1 MKIIKQT
8 PSLMVIKDSIIVSI
22 FVGII
27 FIFIGIFMFF
37 YSDIST
43 NNVDKFPWYF
53 KAFILLIG
61 VIVFFGSKTTKIVFN
76 KELNKISLIYK
87 KIIGNEYKKNYELN
101 RIKKVLLQK
110 TYSYDEKTPKC
121 YFNIILILDNNE
133 KINLPSSTTVSVGGS
148 LTGRKY
154 FNKDEKIGKEMAK
167 FLGIPFENSD
177 SEKEGLKE
185 TISELKKIIIN
196 EKIKNKK
203 NMNKTLITYLIIAC
217 IIVPIFFILISKE
230 NKQGKEETFESTYI
244 DQNKEENNNTQSME
258 DQELKIE
265 VLQEG
270 TGEEAKNGDNVSVH
284 YVGTLEDG
292 TKFDSSIDRG
302 TPFSFDLG
310 AGKVIKGW
318 DLGVLGMKIG
328 EKRKLTIPS
337 DLAYGDDGIPNV
349 IPPKATLIFEVELL
363 DINK

>member
-1 MKIIKQT
+1 
-8 PSLMVIKDSIIVSI
+8 
-22 FVGII
+22 
-27 FIFIGIFMFF
+27 
-37 YSDIST
+37 
-43 NNVDKFPWYF
+43 
-53 KAFILLIG
+53 
-61 VIVFFGSKTTKIVFN
+61 
-76 KELNKISLIYK
+76 
-87 KIIGNEYKKNYELN
+87 
-101 RIKKVLLQK
+101 
-110 TYSYDEKTPKC
+110 
-121 YFNIILILDNNE
+121 
-133 KINLPSSTTVSVGGS
+133 
-148 LTGRKY
+148 
-154 FNKDEKIGKEMAK
+154 
-167 FLGIPFENSD
+167 
-177 SEKEGLKE
+177 
-185 TISELKKIIIN
+185 
-196 EKIKNKK
+196 
-203 NMNKTLITYLIIAC
+203 MNKTLITYLIIAC